1 MALSKITNRD
11 WLRKA
16 LGTVCLSGAVFAATL
31 GATAQA
37 HAAGLEG
44 VWLTTPD
51 QKGQVAHV
59 VSTPCGAG
67 YCGTITRVYDAGG
80 NPITLPTIGQQVFRD
95 MTAKTTEDSSVF
107 VGSVYV
113 PTHKR
118 DYSGQ
123 ITVKDNQL
131 ILKACLGPVCQSQ
144 TWERVQN

>member
-1 MALSKITNRD
+1 MALSKITTPDR
-11 WLRKA
+11 WRRA
-16 LGTVCLSGAVFAATL
+16 LGAACLAGAVFAATF

-37 HAAGLEG
+37 DAAGLEG

-67 YCGTITRVYDAGG
+67 FCGTITRVFDAGG
-80 NPITLPTIGQQVFRD
+80 NPITLPTIGQRVFWD
-95 MTAKTTEDSSVF
+95 MTAKNTKDSSVF
-107 VGSVYV
+107 VGNVYV
-113 PTHKR
+113 PAHKR

-144 TWERVQN
+144 TWKRVQN